1 MGKSNIL
8 VSIIMPVYNS
18 EKYLREALNSIK
30 KQSYEN
36 IEIILVDD
44 GSQDSSP
51 EICDLFAREDPRF
64 KVIHQK
70 NSGPSAARNKGLDEA
85 KGEYVTFVDNDDVL
99 HKDFVKILCHLCN
112 DNDCDIALT
121 RIKAFYDGESLPQ
134 DKIEQQLCYVNAREL
149 SERLLDMTWDGI
161 AVTMAKV
168 FKRSLFDD
176 LRFNEERIIGDD
188 DSTMYLVYWKA
199 QKAVLIDRPLY
210 FYRSKR
216 KGSITHSNYKLTWL
230 TGVEAFKE
238 RMDFYQSENEKIL
251 YAKAMRTY
259 CRRMAE
265 NYVQISNNFPEE
277 TALLKELKNKMKKQS
292 IKMFFLRGN
301 TFKQKISAILY
312 AWIPNTWNKCY
323 EGL

>member
-1 MGKSNIL
+1 
-8 VSIIMPVYNS
+8 
-18 EKYLREALNSIK
+18 
-30 KQSYEN
+30 
-36 IEIILVDD
+36 
-44 GSQDSSP
+44 
-51 EICDLFAREDPRF
+51 
-64 KVIHQK
+64 
-70 NSGPSAARNKGLDEA
+70 
-85 KGEYVTFVDNDDVL
+85 
-99 HKDFVKILCHLCN
+99 
-112 DNDCDIALT
+112 
-121 RIKAFYDGESLPQ
+121 
-134 DKIEQQLCYVNAREL
+134 
-149 SERLLDMTWDGI
+149 
-161 AVTMAKV
+161 MAKV

-238 RMDFYQSENEKIL
+238 RMVFYQSENEKIL

-312 AWIPNTWNKCY
+312 AWIPNIWNKCY